1 MASLVLLCGIHQSF
15 IIIPRFTFLMR
26 SWYNSDRQDRTS
38 KFTKTIWG
46 FRSIKVYSFGML
58 PPFFGVTWMNNSPLE
73 CPHASRAC
81 LFSMPYWILCA
92 TAGSNFKKGPS
103 YVQDSQGAKNVFLKW
118 EQLDQICSWDR
129 TDTICLH
136 SGTLTKNSKMQM
148 QRYVFQSYRF

>member
-1 MASLVLLCGIHQSF
+1 MGSLVQLCGIHQSF
-15 IIIPRFTFLMR
+15 TIIPRFTFIMR
-26 SWYNSDRQDRTS
+26 SWYNLDRQDRTS

-46 FRSIKVYSFGML
+46 FRSINVYSLGCF

-92 TAGSNFKKGPS
+92 TAGSNFKKGPRS
-103 YVQDSQGAKNVFLKW
+103 RCKKCFLKW

-148 QRYVFQSYRF
+148 QWYVFQSYRF

>member
-1 MASLVLLCGIHQSF
+1 MCCALKNVHTLEASKHLSGLFSSYTGKSLVPQISLKFQDTRMGSLVQLCGIHQSF
-15 IIIPRFTFLMR
+15 TIIPRFTFIMR
-26 SWYNSDRQDRTS
+26 SWYNLDRQDRTS

-46 FRSIKVYSFGML
+46 FRSINVYSLGCF

-103 YVQDSQGAKNVFLKW
+103 YVQDSQGAKNVF
-118 EQLDQICSWDR
+118 
-129 TDTICLH
+129 
-136 SGTLTKNSKMQM
+136 
-148 QRYVFQSYRF
+148 